1 MTTINAVTGSSINH
15 GEFVRLQL
23 GIPVDAGYFIVGSLY
38 TITSVG
44 STVFTSIGAASN
56 TVGITFTATGVGS
69 GTGTA
74 TTTYT
79 FCNAAAAITVN
90 GMTFSSLGLLL
101 SVGDVQRDIKAT
113 SDDMTIAL
121 TGIDP
126 STVAI
131 ILSSDIKGS
140 IIEIWRG
147 FFDSNN
153 QILTTPTTQFFKRY
167 MGIINNVSITEK
179 YDMQIRQRVATCGIS
194 CSSMRRILENRLS
207 GVKTNQ
213 NNWQF
218 IYTNDTSM
226 NRVAQI
232 SNTYFDFGK
241 APQSQTVSSDPT
253 NNMLENVG
261 GGGGDG

>member
-23 GIPVDAGYFIVGSLY
+23 GKPVTAGAFVIGTIY
-38 TITSVG
+38 TITALG
-44 STVFTSIGAASN
+44 STNFTLIGAATN
-56 TVGITFTATGVGS
+56 TVGITFTATGIGT

-74 TTTYT
+74 TVTYT
-79 FCNAAAAITVN
+79 FCNAAAAITVS

-113 SDDMTIAL
+113 SDDMTLAL

-126 STVAI
+126 TMVSL

-179 YDMQIRQRVATCGIS
+179 YDMQARQRVATCGIS

-218 IYTNDTSM
+218 IYPSDTSM

-232 SNTYFDFGK
+232 SNSYFDFGRS
-241 APQSQTVSSDPT
+241 PQTQTVSSDPT
-253 NNMLENVG
+253 SNQTAVEETYQPG
-261 GGGGDG
+261 